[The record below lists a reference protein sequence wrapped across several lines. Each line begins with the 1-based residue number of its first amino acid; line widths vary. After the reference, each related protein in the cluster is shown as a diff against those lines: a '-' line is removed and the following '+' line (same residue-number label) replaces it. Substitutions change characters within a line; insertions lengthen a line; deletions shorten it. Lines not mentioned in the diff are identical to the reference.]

1 MRLYSAYNQIT
12 GTAVNEHLEIS
23 KKIVWFTNFHGLII
37 TGGYNN
43 RANSYWE
50 VSLNWSITIGLKNV
64 KINFSIKILSP
75 SFERD
80 PLQYELV
87 CLFKRRKVMARAL
100 RVSVMCTPP
109 VFDLS
114 VSRDSVVLVSTC
126 GQIDNYEIIFIL

>member
-1 MRLYSAYNQIT
+1 MS
-12 GTAVNEHLEIS
+12 
-23 KKIVWFTNFHGLII
+23 
-37 TGGYNN
+37 
-43 RANSYWE
+43 
-50 VSLNWSITIGLKNV
+50 
-64 KINFSIKILSP
+64 INFSIKIS

>member
-1 MRLYSAYNQIT
+1 MS
-12 GTAVNEHLEIS
+12 
-23 KKIVWFTNFHGLII
+23 
-37 TGGYNN
+37 
-43 RANSYWE
+43 
-50 VSLNWSITIGLKNV
+50 
-64 KINFSIKILSP
+64 INFSIKILSP

-114 VSRDSVVLVSTC
+114 VSRDSVVLVNT
-126 GQIDNYEIIFIL
+126 GQIDNYEIKIIGTSRNDILEISKKIKVFTNSERLLVTMEDITTYQTSIEKAQCL

>member
-1 MRLYSAYNQIT
+1 MS
-12 GTAVNEHLEIS
+12 
-23 KKIVWFTNFHGLII
+23 
-37 TGGYNN
+37 
-43 RANSYWE
+43 
-50 VSLNWSITIGLKNV
+50 
-64 KINFSIKILSP
+64 INFSINILSP

-126 GQIDNYEIIFIL
+126 GQIDNYEIIFHHPIIKLSAPQETTFWKYPKRLKFLQILRGFL